1 MHIPR
6 LPDVHAVPLDR
17 LACRAA
23 PEDAE
28 LPDSPSHPND
38 NTEQQQN
45 QRSEPSQPSS
55 SLSHQDDPQQLLHS
69 ESAQQPDPQAAVQQ
83 QQQSG
88 RYSPEHQLLKTAM
101 KKLQALEAYQQL
113 LSSSSGPD
121 EKQLQRKAG
130 DSPAEVSAKLAAN
143 KDELPLL
150 DAAILIA
157 QVRISSRWSS
167 QNKGSIA
174 NIKAVHMH
182 VWSAAASSEDWP
194 SQAVRIGQA
203 KRENPC
209 TDSNASYVAILQLP
223 LCNACLQ
230 HAYPDLDASSVRQ
243 QLDKL
248 AAEVEAAGRISKCTG
263 RQ

>member
-1 MHIPR
+1 MRAVTQQKHACTAAVGTTTMGWPDILCQVGASTAIIHIKRPYVPAIACACMHACMHIPR

-23 PEDAE
+23 PADAE

-69 ESAQQPDPQAAVQQ
+69 ESAQQQDPQAAVQQ
-83 QQQSG
+83 QQQSD
-88 RYSPEHQLLKTAM
+88 RYLPEHQLLKTAM

-113 LSSSSGPD
+113 LSSSSSGPD

-130 DSPAEVSAKLAAN
+130 DGPAEVSAKIAAN

-167 QNKGSIA
+167 QNKGSIVH
-174 NIKAVHMH
+174 IKAVHMH
-182 VWSAAASSEDWP
+182 VWSAAASREGWP
-194 SQAVRIGQA
+194 SQAG
-203 KRENPC
+203 K
-209 TDSNASYVAILQLP
+209 P
-223 LCNACLQ
+223 L
-230 HAYPDLDASSVRQ
+230 H
-243 QLDKL
+243 
-248 AAEVEAAGRISKCTG
+248 
-263 RQ
+263 